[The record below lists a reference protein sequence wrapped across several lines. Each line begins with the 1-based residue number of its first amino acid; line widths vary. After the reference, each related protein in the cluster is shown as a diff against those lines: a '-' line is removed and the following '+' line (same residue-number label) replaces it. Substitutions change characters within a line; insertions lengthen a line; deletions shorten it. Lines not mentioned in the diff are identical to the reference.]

1 MFSGEGAAAC
11 INFPIIS
18 SVPVLTKRISD
29 CLYIIMA
36 GTMQLT
42 NVLKTLADPT
52 RRAVFERIL
61 QEGEVAATGLV
72 RGSKVS
78 QPAVSQ
84 HLRALRDAG
93 LVAERREGR
102 HIHYRVAPKGLSP
115 LIDWLGHY
123 QTFWQERF
131 ENLER
136 LLKESE

>member
-1 MFSGEGAAAC
+1 
-11 INFPIIS
+11 
-18 SVPVLTKRISD
+18 
-29 CLYIIMA
+29 MA

>member
-1 MFSGEGAAAC
+1 MTGA
-11 INFPIIS
+11 I
-18 SVPVLTKRISD
+18 
-29 CLYIIMA
+29 
-36 GTMQLT
+36 QLT
-42 NVLKTLADPT
+42 DVLKTLADPT
-52 RRAVFERIL
+52 RRAVFERIM
-61 QEGEVAATGLV
+61 QEGEIAATGLV

-93 LVAERREGR
+93 LVAERRDGR